1 MVKKISSFFGLFI
14 CLLFMAFS
22 FGCSNDQSLD
32 GAVEVILYHVPN
44 WTTDGRI
51 IAHRETVRYRETFLS
66 EKDPLPGSN
75 EVVIMDADGENE
87 ETLFST
93 GEINISRLELSP
105 SGNYVGMLADVYLL
119 LYSIDGD
126 LLKKIE
132 PEPTLSHIKFSPD
145 ESKIYSTRYSASMT
159 FFNISDLTV
168 LAQNDFG
175 GGGIWMDNDQVLYRD
190 KVHEMG
196 IYNFST
202 QEKTLM
208 PVIIIPDV
216 YLSSGNIV
224 LSFEG
229 SELYTYVLGDS
240 DYSISNFS
248 YSPYSYSDFTN
259 QQLSPDGKEIV
270 MGAVGPA
277 SFYGTGIYVLDIENG
292 GGVFL
297 K

>member
-119 LYSIDGD
+119 LYSINGD

-145 ESKIYSTRYSASMT
+145 ESKLYGSEYFASMS
-159 FFNISDLTV
+159 FFDVPELNLLT
-168 LAQNDFG
+168 QNEFG
-175 GGGIWMDNDQVLYRD
+175 GGGAWMNLNTIIYEDTIDRTLSTYNLNGD
-190 KVHEMG
+190 K
-196 IYNFST
+196 ILLNINLS
-202 QEKTLM
+202 
-208 PVIIIPDV
+208 PDV
-216 YLSSGNIV
+216 FINSSNTVFGFGGTEIKKFV
-224 LSFEG
+224 LE
-229 SELYTYVLGDS
+229 DS
-240 DYSISNFS
+240 DYSTNSFS
-248 YSPYSYSDFTN
+248 YSPYDYSDFTK

-270 MGAVGPA
+270 MGVQGPA
-277 SFYGTGIYVLDIENG
+277 SFNGTGIHILTIETNQWRR
-292 GGVFL
+292 L
-297 K
+297 R